1 MDETSERELALLKR
15 LEAMASRAPEFS
27 EDEVRMIREAIR
39 AYEGLRAFGRG
50 ARFVVVALGLVAAFI
65 ASWEAITN
73 KVREWLGVS

>member
-15 LEAMASRAPEFS
+15 IEALATKEPSFT
-27 EDEVRMIREAIR
+27 EDEVRMIREAIK

-65 ASWEAITN
+65 ASWEAITA
-73 KVREWLGVS
+73 KVRAWLGAS